1 MTLDSNDDDDDDDG
15 GGGDMTTTRIIILH
29 VFCVYVIQSQ
39 HPCGVVSITF
49 FMIIVFC
56 TSLV

>member
-1 MTLDSNDDDDDDDG
+1 MTLDSNDDDDDG

-49 FMIIVFC
+49 
-56 TSLV
+56 L